1 MERNKVSDCD
11 ERVGGV
17 LARGKG
23 RVRAFVVRR
32 VVPVLASRHL
42 PLILA
47 LAAIVVSL
55 PAVGAG
61 LMTDDFMHHPLLA
74 GESPSLQ
81 RLSEIGLAPRDPGRL
96 RTALS
101 DLFVVV
107 DPNENLQRF
116 RAYGALPW
124 WTADGYRVAHW
135 RPVASLTH
143 WLDYRLFPDAVGLMH
158 FHSILW
164 FAAVVAM
171 VTLLYRRFIDVR
183 WIAGLAAVLYLL
195 GDDSYFPTMWLSNR
209 NLLISLVFGIATLIF
224 HDRWRRDQRK
234 PAAVAAP
241 LCLLISVLATE
252 GGIATWAYLFAY
264 ELTLGTGRWTRRL
277 RALAPSVTVIVL
289 WRLLYNLQGY
299 GAAGGGFYIDPVH
312 EPLVFLKAVAQ
323 RAPFLLGGQWTTS
336 PPELY
341 GFLAPGVRIWLWVV
355 LVAIVVTIPLVL
367 WPLLR
372 VHRRMR
378 FWLIG
383 MYAAALPVCAT
394 IPMARALLFVA
405 VGAFALIAECLGLWL
420 QGSTVPKSPRAK
432 RTLRILILALLVIHL
447 PWASV
452 ARAAAP
458 KVTSK
463 VQKHLRRTLAI
474 YIFIRLALDQDL
486 IIVNAPNPVSCI
498 HDPFWAVYHDKG
510 LPGSIRI
517 LAPGYGPLELT
528 RTGPRR
534 LVVRS
539 LADGLFACPP
549 GLRLDP
555 VRFYRHLSDMRGP
568 EPPMKPGDRIE
579 LPRMTVDVLAVD
591 DTGLPSEVAFLFE
604 TPLDERKWRWLF
616 WNWKR
621 RGFEEFRPPPV
632 GQTVCVPGS
641 S

>member
-1 MERNKVSDCD
+1 MERHKVSDGD
-11 ERVGGV
+11 QRVGGV
-17 LARGKG
+17 PPRGKG

-32 VVPVLASRHL
+32 VVPVLASRRL
-42 PLILA
+42 PVILA

-55 PAVGAG
+55 PAVGTG

-81 RLSEIGLAPRDPGRL
+81 RLSEVDLAPRDPGRL

-124 WTADGYRVAHW
+124 WIADDYRVAHW

-143 WLDYRLFPDAVGLMH
+143 WLDYRLFPDGVGLMH
-158 FHSILW
+158 LHSILW
-164 FAAVVAM
+164 FAAVMA
-171 VTLLYRRFIDVR
+171 LLASFYRRFIGPGWV
-183 WIAGLAAVLYLL
+183 AGLAALLYLL
-195 GDDSYFPTMWLSNR
+195 SDDSYLTTMWLSNR
-209 NLLISLVFGIATLIF
+209 NLLISLFFGIAALVF
-224 HDRWRRDQRK
+224 HDRWRRDQRR

-252 GGIATWAYLFAY
+252 GGIATVAYLFAY
-264 ELTLGTGRWTRRL
+264 EVTLGPGRWAKRL
-277 RALAPSVTVIVL
+277 GALAPSLVVIVA
-289 WRLLYNLQGY
+289 WRLLYNVQGY

-312 EPLVFLKAVAQ
+312 APLAFLAAVAQ
-323 RAPFLLGGQWTTS
+323 RAPFLLAGQWTTS

-341 GFLAPGVRIWLWVV
+341 GFLAPGVRTGVWVV
-355 LVAIVVTIPLVL
+355 LLALVVAIPLVL

-372 VHRRMR
+372 AHRRLR

-405 VGAFALIAECLGLWL
+405 VGAFALIAECVGLRL
-420 QGSTVPKSPRAK
+420 EKSAVPKLPRAN
-432 RTLRILILALLVIHL
+432 RPLRILILALLVIHL
-447 PWASV
+447 PWASLTRAV
-452 ARAAAP
+452 APA
-458 KVTSK
+458 VTSK
-463 VQKHLRRTLAI
+463 VQTSLRRTLAI
-474 YIFIRLALDQDL
+474 RIFIRLALDQDL
-486 IIVNAPNPVSCI
+486 VIVNAPNPASCI
-498 HDPFWAVYHDKG
+498 HDPFWAVYNDRG
-510 LPGSIRI
+510 LPGSIRM

-539 LADGLFACPP
+539 LADGFFTCPP
-549 GLRLDP
+549 GLRINP
-555 VRFYRHLSDMRGP
+555 AYFYRHLSDMRGP
-568 EPPMKPGDRIE
+568 EHPLKAGDRIE
-579 LPRMTVDVLAVD
+579 LPRITVDVLAVD
-591 DTGLPSEVAFLFE
+591 DNGLPSEVAFLFE
-604 TPLDERKWRWLF
+604 TSLDARRWQWLF

-621 RGFEEFRPPPV
+621 RGFQLFRPPPV

-641 S
+641 